1 MRPWHASLLALT
13 LLPPLAT
20 APLHPA
26 QAAGT
31 LRIGTQ
37 EEPDRL
43 DPALGGT
50 FGGRFVFTAM
60 CDKLW
65 DLKPDLTFAPQ
76 LATKWDWSAD
86 GLALTI
92 TLRDD
97 VLYQDGEK
105 MTAESVAWNLERFRT
120 APDSVRKGELKPV
133 AGVDVLS
140 PTTIRIKL
148 ATPYAPLIAVLS
160 DRAGMM
166 VSPKAVE
173 RLGKDFATTPIC
185 SGPYKLTE
193 RVAQSHITLDR
204 FAGYRD
210 QAALHFDRV
219 SIRPTP
225 NATIRL
231 TNLQAGQ
238 LDILQDLSPPDAAKV
253 KADPKLK
260 LTTITGLGYAA
271 LNINVANGPGAAAS
285 PFAKD
290 KRVRAA
296 LEAALDRTII
306 NQVAMDGL
314 FTPNNQT
321 EAPSSPYH
329 NKALALPARDI
340 ARARA
345 LLKEAGVPNPTLELR
360 VQNAPRDQQ
369 VAEVIQSMAAEAGI
383 TVKVMVGETNANIAA
398 MNAGDYMAHIN
409 NWSGRA
415 DPDGNLSVYLACD
428 SFQNWGKYCG
438 PEFGK
443 ALEAGRAETNPGK
456 RTAIYQNIA
465 AILGDDRPMLFLYNV
480 TWLFAQSAGLK
491 GFTPVPDGLIRV
503 QGMSAD

>member
-1 MRPWHASLLALT
+1 
-13 LLPPLAT
+13 
-20 APLHPA
+20 
-26 QAAGT
+26 
-31 LRIGTQ
+31 
-37 EEPDRL
+37 
-43 DPALGGT
+43 
-50 FGGRFVFTAM
+50 M

-65 DLKPDLTFAPQ
+65 DLTPGLTFTPQ
-76 LATKWDWSAD
+76 LATKWEWSAD
-86 GLALTI
+86 GLALTV

-97 VLYQDGEK
+97 VLYQDGER

-133 AGVDVLS
+133 AGVEIVS

-148 ATPYAPLIAVLS
+148 AAPYAPLLAVLS

-166 VSPKAVE
+166 ASPKSAE
-173 RLGKDFATTPIC
+173 RLGKDFQTTPVC
-185 SGPYKLTE
+185 SGPYKFTE
-193 RVAQSHITLDR
+193 RVAQDHITLDR
-204 FAGYRD
+204 FPGYRD
-210 QAALHFDRV
+210 QSALHFDRV
-219 SIRPTP
+219 VIRPTP

-260 LTTITGLGYAA
+260 LATITGLGYAS
-271 LNINVANGPGAAAS
+271 LSINVANGAGANS

-296 LEAALDRTII
+296 LEAAIDRTII

-321 EAPSSPYH
+321 EGPTSPYH
-329 NKALALPARDI
+329 NNALPIPARDV

-345 LLKEAGVPNPTLELR
+345 LLKEAGVTNPTLELR

-383 TVKVMVGETNANIAA
+383 TVKVLVGESNANIQA
-398 MNAGDYMAHIN
+398 MNAGDFMASIN

-415 DPDGNLSVYLACD
+415 DPDANLSIYLACD
-428 SFQNWGKYCG
+428 SFQNWSKYCG
-438 PEFGK
+438 PEFNK
-443 ALEAGRAETNPGK
+443 ALEAGRAETNPAK
-456 RTAIYQNIA
+456 RPALYHQAA
-465 AILGDDRPMLFLYNV
+465 AILAEDRPMLFLYNV
-480 TWLFAQSAGLK
+480 TWLFAHGSALK
-491 GFTPVPDGLIRV
+491 GFVPVPDGLIRV
-503 QGMSAD
+503 QGLSLD